1 LLPKKLK
8 RLQRNLKDGDLKEI
22 FKGSS
27 IAFVYRVLG
36 LFLNYYL
43 LMIIPRRFNVESLGI
58 YNLAT
63 NFLAIAALLGTMGFN
78 TSVLR
83 FTAQYNVQGK
93 YTKIANF
100 YKGIIKAVGILSLTF
115 SILIFVFASQIA
127 ITFYHNP
134 DLTIPLKIIAF
145 TLPFQ
150 VILNIDIEFIRGL
163 KKIQY
168 SEYLRNLNQPLINT
182 IVIFS
187 AGFAVFTFLNFNE
200 LPLIGYT
207 LGVLISLIFSIVVIS
222 KFLKNN
228 KTDSTGE
235 NNPDD
240 NFSLKEQLKVSS
252 PMIITSFAHIMQAR
266 LGLQILAMMS
276 TIQSVAAYSVAA
288 RLAILTTFVQM
299 AVNTISASKFS
310 ELFWENKIDELNKVV
325 TFSTRMV
332 FMVSLPAVILLISFP
347 KFLLGLVDP
356 QIENGATALVL
367 LAIAQFISACSGSV
381 GTFLNMTGHQV
392 VLRNIV
398 LLGIAINIIL
408 CVLLIPKFDL
418 IGTAVANLVSVSFWN
433 VAGAIYVYKKYKI
446 KTFYI
451 PFIQNKIGK

>member
-1 LLPKKLK
+1 MLPKKIK
-8 RLQRNLKDGDLKEI
+8 RLQRSLKDGNLKEI

-36 LFLNYYL
+36 MVLNYYL
-43 LMIIPRRFNVESLGI
+43 LIMIPRRFNVESLGV

-63 NFLAIAALLGTMGFN
+63 NFLAIAALLSTLGFN

-93 YTKIANF
+93 YLKMANF
-100 YKGIIKAVGILSLTF
+100 YKGIIKTVGILSLTF
-115 SILIFVFASQIA
+115 STLVFIFASEIA
-127 ITFYHNP
+127 TIFYHNEA
-134 DLTIPLKIIAF
+134 LTIPLKIIAF

-150 VILNIDIEFIRGL
+150 VVLNIDIEFIRGL

-182 IVIFS
+182 LVIFA
-187 AGFAVFTFLNFNE
+187 AGFTIFSFLNFKE
-200 LPLIGYT
+200 LPLVGYT
-207 LGVLISLIFSIVVIS
+207 MGVLISLVFSVVVIT
-222 KFLKNN
+222 KFLKTS
-228 KTDSTGE
+228 KTTDVQE
-235 NNPDD
+235 NEEDV
-240 NFSLKEQLKVSS
+240 FSLKEQLKISS

-332 FMVSLPAVILLISFP
+332 FMVSLPIVIILIAFP
-347 KFLLGLVDP
+347 KFILGIVDP
-356 QIENGATALVL
+356 QIQTGATALIL

-392 VLRNIV
+392 TLRNIV

-408 CVLLIPKFDL
+408 CIVLIPKFDM
-418 IGTAVANLVSVSFWN
+418 IGTAVANLISVAFWN
-433 VAGAIYVYKKYKI
+433 IAGAVYVYKKYKI

-451 PFIQNKIGK
+451 PFIQNRIGK